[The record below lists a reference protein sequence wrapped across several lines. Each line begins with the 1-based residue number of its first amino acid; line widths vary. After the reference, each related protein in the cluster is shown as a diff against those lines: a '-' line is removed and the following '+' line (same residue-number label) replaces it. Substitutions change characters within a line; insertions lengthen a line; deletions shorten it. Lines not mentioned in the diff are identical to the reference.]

1 MTGVKVYERAG
12 QAVLQVQELQ
22 VQAWEEEA

>member
-1 MTGVKVYERAG
+1 MTEAKVYESAG